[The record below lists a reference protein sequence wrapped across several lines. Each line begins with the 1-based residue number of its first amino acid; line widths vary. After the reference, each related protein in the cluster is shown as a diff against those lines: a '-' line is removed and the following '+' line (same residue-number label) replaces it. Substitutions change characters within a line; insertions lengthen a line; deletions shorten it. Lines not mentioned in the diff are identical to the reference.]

1 MCKKCPTHVREELQE
16 YMQQKASAKTLDKL
30 PDYEDVEI
38 LGDDEDE
45 DDVGT
50 ILRGSKGNSKVQKKA
65 RTKGPID
72 LYFAKSAANADI
84 ARWMYDA
91 AIPFN
96 TVNYPSFQVMVESTG
111 QFGIGMKTPSFHEVR
126 VPLLNEEVVE
136 VKNSLKS
143 YEEEWAKYGC
153 SIMADGWTD
162 KKQRTLINFLVNSRK
177 GTVFMESVDVSEY
190 SKTGNKMYELLNGF
204 VERVGEANVI
214 QVVTDN
220 ANNRVL
226 AGKLLETK
234 CPHLYWTPCAAHCLD
249 LMLEDIGKIP
259 KIHNTIK
266 RAVTLNG
273 YIYIRP
279 GVVNML
285 RHFTGERELIR
296 PAVTRFAT
304 AFLTLQRI
312 HKHKENLRKM
322 FTSEEWTKSKWVKEL
337 SGKKV
342 YSIVMMPTFW
352 TNIVYILKIFGPLI
366 RVLKLVDGEKMPTM
380 GYIYEA
386 MDRAKEAIAKSFDEN
401 EEKYRTIFE
410 IIDKRWESQL
420 HRPLHIAGYYL
431 NPEFFYSNE
440 KINEDVEV
448 VTGLYQV
455 IARLIPSKEEQDKIM
470 AQLPFYQNAKG
481 IFGMDMATR
490 NRKKVS
496 PATWWLTYGA
506 ITPNL
511 RNFAVKLFSL
521 TCSASGCERNWS
533 IFEHLMGQMEEEM
546 DRDELVFEDDDLT
559 WNVVAVATGAEENAY
574 NTRLSKGKNVA
585 STSQQKRKASST
597 RTSSLLED
605 EEENDDDEDVDLE
618 DEYEEDNEDDE
629 EDEEDLD
636 ISIDVD

>member
-1 MCKKCPTHVREELQE
+1 
-16 YMQQKASAKTLDKL
+16 
-30 PDYEDVEI
+30 
-38 LGDDEDE
+38 
-45 DDVGT
+45 
-50 ILRGSKGNSKVQKKA
+50 
-65 RTKGPID
+65 
-72 LYFAKSAANADI
+72 
-84 ARWMYDA
+84 MYDA

-96 TVNYPSFQVMVESTG
+96 AINYPSFQDMVESIG
-111 QFGIGMKTPSFHEVR
+111 QFGIGMKAPSFHEVR
-126 VPLLNEEVVE
+126 VPLLNEEVAE

-162 KKQRTLINFLVNSRK
+162 KKQRTLINFLVNYPK

-190 SKTGNKMYELLNGF
+190 SKTSDKMYDLLNRF
-204 VERVGEANVI
+204 VERVGEANVV

-220 ANNRVL
+220 ASNCVL
-226 AGKLLETK
+226 IGKLLETK
-234 CPHLYWTPCAAHCLD
+234 CPYLYWTPCAAHCLD

-296 PAVTRFAT
+296 PAIIRFT
-304 AFLTLQRI
+304 IAFLTLQRI
-312 HKHKENLRKM
+312 YKHKANLRKM
-322 FTSEEWTKSKWVKEL
+322 FTSEERTKSKWAKEL

-352 TNIVYILKIFGPLI
+352 TNIVYILKIFGPLVC
-366 RVLKLVDGEKMPTM
+366 VLRLVDGEKMPAM

-386 MDRAKEAIAKSFDEN
+386 MDRAKEAIAKSFNEK

-410 IIDKRWESQL
+410 IIDKQWESQL
-420 HRPLHIAGYYL
+420 HRPLHAAGYYL
-431 NPEFFYSNE
+431 NPEFFYSNK

-448 VTGLYQV
+448 VTG
-455 IARLIPSKEEQDKIM
+455 
-470 AQLPFYQNAKG
+470 
-481 IFGMDMATR
+481 IFGMDMAIR

-496 PATWWLTYGA
+496 PTTWWLTYGA
-506 ITPNL
+506 TTPNL
-511 RNFAVKLFSL
+511 RNFAVKVLSL
-521 TCSASGCERNWS
+521 TCSASGCEHNWS
-533 IFEHLMGQMEEEM
+533 IFEHIHSKKRNRLAQNRLN
-546 DRDELVFEDDDLT
+546 DLVFVKYNRSLKRRYDACDRIDPISLKDIDDNDDLT
-559 WNVVAVATGAEENAY
+559 WNVVAAATGVEENAY

-597 RTSSLLED
+597 RISLLLED

-629 EDEEDLD
+629 EDEEDEGDFD

>member
-1 MCKKCPTHVREELQE
+1 
-16 YMQQKASAKTLDKL
+16 MQQKASAKTLDKL
-30 PDYEDVEI
+30 PDHEDVEI

-72 LYFAKSAANADI
+72 LYFAKSAAKAVQDRKNSKPKQTTINEACKKELRKKACKDI

-96 TVNYPSFQVMVESTG
+96 AVNYPSFQVMVESIG
-111 QFGIGMKTPSFHEVR
+111 QFGIGMKAPSFHEVR
-126 VPLLNEEVVE
+126 VPLLNEEVAE

-143 YEEEWAKYGC
+143 YKEEWAKYGC

-162 KKQRTLINFLVNSRK
+162 KKKRTLINFLMNSPK
-177 GTVFMESVDVSEY
+177 GTVFMESVDASEY
-190 SKTGNKMYELLNGF
+190 SKTGDKMYDLLNRF
-204 VERVGEANVI
+204 VER
-214 QVVTDN
+214 
-220 ANNRVL
+220 
-226 AGKLLETK
+226 LLETK

-312 HKHKENLRKM
+312 HKHKANLRKM
-322 FTSEEWTKSKWVKEL
+322 FTSKEWTKSKWAKEL

-352 TNIVYILKIFGPLI
+352 TNIVYILKIFGPLV
-366 RVLKLVDGEKMPTM
+366 RVLRLVDGEKMPAM

-401 EEKYRTIFE
+401 EEKYRIIFE
-410 IIDKRWESQL
+410 IIDK
-420 HRPLHIAGYYL
+420 
-431 NPEFFYSNE
+431 
-440 KINEDVEV
+440 
-448 VTGLYQV
+448 
-455 IARLIPSKEEQDKIM
+455 
-470 AQLPFYQNAKG
+470 
-481 IFGMDMATR
+481 
-490 NRKKVS
+490 
-496 PATWWLTYGA
+496 
-506 ITPNL
+506 
-511 RNFAVKLFSL
+511 
-521 TCSASGCERNWS
+521 
-533 IFEHLMGQMEEEM
+533 
-546 DRDELVFEDDDLT
+546 
-559 WNVVAVATGAEENAY
+559 
-574 NTRLSKGKNVA
+574 
-585 STSQQKRKASST
+585 
-597 RTSSLLED
+597 
-605 EEENDDDEDVDLE
+605 
-618 DEYEEDNEDDE
+618 
-629 EDEEDLD
+629 
-636 ISIDVD
+636 

>member
-1 MCKKCPTHVREELQE
+1 
-16 YMQQKASAKTLDKL
+16 
-30 PDYEDVEI
+30 
-38 LGDDEDE
+38 
-45 DDVGT
+45 
-50 ILRGSKGNSKVQKKA
+50 
-65 RTKGPID
+65 
-72 LYFAKSAANADI
+72 
-84 ARWMYDA
+84 MYDA

-96 TVNYPSFQVMVESTG
+96 AVNYPSFQVMVESIG
-111 QFGIGMKTPSFHEVR
+111 QFGIGMKAPSFHEVR
-126 VPLLNEEVVE
+126 VPLLNEEVAE
-136 VKNSLKS
+136 VNNSLKS

-153 SIMADGWTD
+153 SIVADGWTD
-162 KKQRTLINFLVNSRK
+162 KKQRTLINFLVNSPK
-177 GTVFMESVDVSEY
+177 GTVFMESVYASEY
-190 SKTGNKMYELLNGF
+190 SKTGNKMYDLLNRF
-204 VERVGEANVI
+204 VERVEEANVV

-220 ANNRVL
+220 ASNCVL
-226 AGKLLETK
+226 VGKLLETK

-296 PAVTRFAT
+296 PAVIRFAT
-304 AFLTLQRI
+304 TFLTLQRI
-312 HKHKENLRKM
+312 HKHKANLRKM
-322 FTSEEWTKSKWVKEL
+322 FSSEEWTKSKWAKEL
-337 SGKKV
+337 FGKKV

-352 TNIVYILKIFGPLI
+352 TNIVYILKIFGPLV
-366 RVLKLVDGEKMPTM
+366 RVLRLVDGEKMHAM

-386 MDRAKEAIAKSFDEN
+386 MDRAKEAIAKSFNEN

-420 HRPLHIAGYYL
+420 HRPLHAAGYYL

-455 IARLIPSKEEQDKIM
+455 VVRLIPSKEEQDKIM
-470 AQLPFYQNAKG
+470 AQLPFYQNAEG
-481 IFGMDMATR
+481 IFGMDMAIR
-490 NRKKVS
+490 NQKKVS

-506 ITPNL
+506 TTPNL
-511 RNFAVKLFSL
+511 RNFAVKVLSL

-533 IFEHLMGQMEEEM
+533 IFEHIHSKKRNRLAQNRLNDLVFAKYNRSLKRRYNAYDRIDPISLKDIDDSNEWLMGQMEEEM
-546 DRDELVFEDDDLT
+546 DRDELVFKDDDLT
-559 WNVVAVATGAEENAY
+559 WNVVAAATGAEENAY

-585 STSQQKRKASST
+585 STSQQKRKVSST

-629 EDEEDLD
+629 EDEEDFD
-636 ISIDVD
+636 TSIDVD

>member
-1 MCKKCPTHVREELQE
+1 ML
-16 YMQQKASAKTLDKL
+16 L
-30 PDYEDVEI
+30 
-38 LGDDEDE
+38 
-45 DDVGT
+45 
-50 ILRGSKGNSKVQKKA
+50 
-65 RTKGPID
+65 
-72 LYFAKSAANADI
+72 
-84 ARWMYDA
+84 
-91 AIPFN
+91 AIIF
-96 TVNYPSFQVMVESTG
+96 V
-111 QFGIGMKTPSFHEVR
+111 
-126 VPLLNEEVVE
+126 L
-136 VKNSLKS
+136 
-143 YEEEWAKYGC
+143 
-153 SIMADGWTD
+153 
-162 KKQRTLINFLVNSRK
+162 FL
-177 GTVFMESVDVSEY
+177 
-190 SKTGNKMYELLNGF
+190 
-204 VERVGEANVI
+204 
-214 QVVTDN
+214 
-220 ANNRVL
+220 
-226 AGKLLETK
+226 GKLLETK

-285 RHFTGERELIR
+285 WHFTGERELIR
-296 PAVTRFAT
+296 PVVTRFAT

-312 HKHKENLRKM
+312 HKHKANLRKM
-322 FTSEEWTKSKWVKEL
+322 FTSEEWTKSKWAKEL

-352 TNIVYILKIFGPLI
+352 TNIVYILKIFGSLV
-366 RVLKLVDGEKMPTM
+366 RVLRLVDGEKMPIM

-401 EEKYRTIFE
+401 EEKYMTIFE

-420 HRPLHIAGYYL
+420 HRPLHAAGYYL

-455 IARLIPSKEEQDKIM
+455 VARLIPSKEEEDKII
-470 AQLPFYQNAKG
+470 AQLPFYQNAED
-481 IFGMDMATR
+481 IFGMDMAIR

-506 ITPNL
+506 TTPNL
-511 RNFAVKLFSL
+511 RNFAVKVLSL

-533 IFEHLMGQMEEEM
+533 IFEHIHSKKRNRLAQNRLNDLVFVKYIRSLKRRYDARDRIDPISLKDIDDSNEWLMGQMEEEM
-546 DRDELVFEDDDLT
+546 DRDKLVFEDDDLT
-559 WNVVAVATGAEENAY
+559 WNVVAATTGAEENAY

-605 EEENDDDEDVDLE
+605 EEENDDDEDVNLE

-629 EDEEDLD
+629 EDEEDFD